1 MQSNKWMRCLT
12 VQTTFNNMHA
22 TCLYVEYH
30 FHFPYNLQNRKW
42 TLRYSG
48 NLINR
53 DNLLYS
59 VIHLGHNR
67 RKSHFF
73 DLMTVKALHSDTK
86 RIKW

>member
-1 MQSNKWMRCLT
+1 
-12 VQTTFNNMHA
+12 MHA
-22 TCLYVEYH
+22 TRLYVEYH